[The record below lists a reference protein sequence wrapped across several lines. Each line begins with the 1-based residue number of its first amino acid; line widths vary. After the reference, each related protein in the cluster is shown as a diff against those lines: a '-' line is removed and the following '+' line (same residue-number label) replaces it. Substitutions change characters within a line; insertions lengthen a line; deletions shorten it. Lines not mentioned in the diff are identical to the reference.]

1 MTIIHDICIVV
12 IGVIVLMTDIMGR
25 MHARRHGKDTSFYRT
40 CDLTLSVL
48 LVFGTV
54 AVCGYYM

>member
-1 MTIIHDICIVV
+1 
-12 IGVIVLMTDIMGR
+12 MTDIMGR